1 MNCKS
6 VLPEI
11 KDRPQA
17 YEVDKYSF
25 LYYKKCMKKVVS
37 ILAMVLLALFAMS
50 VMTHTAMATSMSLEM
65 TFGVDGINDMAD
77 CEDCRPGS
85 KHNKSGTNCDIICVT
100 PLATA
105 ANLDQIF
112 IPRKTT
118 AVLTFAV
125 QQLSEHSWSPEPFP
139 PRSFTLNS

>member
-65 TFGVDGINDMAD
+65 TFGVDG
-77 CEDCRPGS
+77 
-85 KHNKSGTNCDIICVT
+85 TN
-100 PLATA
+100 
-105 ANLDQIF
+105 
-112 IPRKTT
+112 
-118 AVLTFAV
+118 
-125 QQLSEHSWSPEPFP
+125 
-139 PRSFTLNS
+139 